1 MRRVL
6 FFGLL
11 ALLGGCRAPVTAVP
25 AAHIGH
31 DYQLS
36 TADVSRNQ
44 TSRVKLLVIHY
55 TAEDFANSLR
65 LLTRGEVSA
74 HYLIPEKPPLS
85 AGVPVAWQ
93 LVPESQSAWHAGIS
107 YWRGVVQLNAVS
119 VGIELENQ
127 GYRCALLGGCR
138 WAPYPPEQVT
148 LLTHLARDILERH
161 QIAPQN
167 VVAHSD
173 IAPQRKVD
181 PGPLFPWKAL
191 AEAGIGAW
199 PDADRVGFYLAGRAL
214 DEPVAVRPLLDKLA
228 RYGYE
233 VSDSM
238 TAQQQQRVIAAFQ
251 MHFRPQRYDGV
262 ADAETEAIV
271 DSLLEKYGGQ

>member
-1 MRRVL
+1 MRSML
-6 FFGLL
+6 FFGVL
-11 ALLGGCRAPVTAVP
+11 ALLAGCKAPVTAVP
-25 AAHIGH
+25 VSHIGQ

-55 TAEDFANSLR
+55 TAEDFANSLH
-65 LLTRGEVSA
+65 LLTQGEVSA

-93 LVPESQSAWHAGIS
+93 LVPESQAAWHAGIS
-107 YWRGVVQLNAVS
+107 YWRGTVQLNSLS

-127 GYRCALLGGCR
+127 GYRCSLLGGCR
-138 WAPYPPEQVT
+138 WAPYSPQQVA

-161 QIAPQN
+161 QIAPRN

-181 PGPLFPWKAL
+181 PGPLFPWKAQ

-199 PDADRVGFYLAGRAL
+199 PDTDRVRFYLAGRAR

-233 VSDSM
+233 VNDLI
-238 TAQQQQRVIAAFQ
+238 TTQQQQRVIAAFQ

>member
-1 MRRVL
+1 MRSML
-6 FFGLL
+6 FFGVL
-11 ALLGGCRAPVTAVP
+11 ALLAGCKVPVTAVP
-25 AAHIGH
+25 VSHIGQ

-55 TAEDFANSLR
+55 TAEDFANSLH
-65 LLTRGEVSA
+65 LLTQGEVSA

-93 LVPESQSAWHAGIS
+93 LVPESQAAWHAGIS
-107 YWRGVVQLNAVS
+107 YWRGTVQLNSLS

-127 GYRCALLGGCR
+127 GYRCSLLGSCR
-138 WAPYPPEQVT
+138 WAPYSPQQVA

-161 QIAPQN
+161 QIAPRN

-181 PGPLFPWKAL
+181 PGPLFPWNAL

-199 PDADRVGFYLAGRAL
+199 PDTDRVRFYLAGRAR

-233 VSDSM
+233 VNDLI
-238 TAQQQQRVIAAFQ
+238 TTQQQQRVIAAFQ

>member
-1 MRRVL
+1 MRNVL
-6 FFGLL
+6 FFALL
-11 ALLGGCRAPVTAVP
+11 ALLAGCKAPVTAVT
-25 AAHIGH
+25 ASTIGNR
-31 DYQLS
+31 YQLY
-36 TADVSRNQ
+36 TADVSRSQ
-44 TSRVKLLVIHY
+44 TSRVRLLVIHY

-74 HYLIPEKPPLS
+74 HFLIPERPPLS
-85 AGVPVAWQ
+85 GGRPVAWQ
-93 LVPESQSAWHAGIS
+93 LVPESEAAWHAGVS
-107 YWRGVVQLNAVS
+107 YWRGAVQLNSVS

-127 GYRCALLGGCR
+127 GYQCSLLGGCG
-138 WAPYPPEQVT
+138 WVPYSPEQVT
-148 LLTHLARDILERH
+148 LLTHLAHDILQRH

-181 PGPLFPWKAL
+181 PGPLFPWKQL
-191 AEAGIGAW
+191 ADAGIGAW
-199 PDADRVGFYLAGRAL
+199 PDAERVAFYLGGRAP
-214 DEPVAVRPLLDKLA
+214 DEPVAPRLLLNKLA

-233 VSDSM
+233 VSGSM
-238 TAQQQQRVIAAFQ
+238 TERQQQRVIAAFQ

-262 ADAETEAIV
+262 ADAESDAIV

>member
-1 MRRVL
+1 MRDVL

-11 ALLGGCRAPVTAVP
+11 ALLAGCQAPVTTVP
-25 AAHIGH
+25 VSIIGNN
-31 DYQLS
+31 YRLY

-44 TSRVKLLVIHY
+44 TSRVRLLVIHY
-55 TAEDFANSLR
+55 TAEDFGNSLR
-65 LLTRGEVSA
+65 LLMRGEVSA

-85 AGVPVAWQ
+85 AWRPVAWQ
-93 LVPESQSAWHAGIS
+93 LVPESQAAWHAGVS
-107 YWRGVVQLNAVS
+107 YWRGSVQLNSVS

-127 GYRCALLGGCR
+127 GYRCPLLGGCR
-138 WAPYPPEQVT
+138 WAPYSPEQVT
-148 LLTHLARDILERH
+148 LLAHLARDILQRH

-181 PGPLFPWKAL
+181 PGPLFPWKQL
-191 AEAGIGAW
+191 ADAGIGAW
-199 PDADRVGFYLAGRAL
+199 PDADRIRLYLGGRAPN
-214 DEPVAVRPLLDKLA
+214 EPVSPRLLLDKLA

-233 VSDSM
+233 VSASM

-251 MHFRPQRYDGV
+251 MHFRPRRYDGF

>member
-1 MRRVL
+1 MRNLL

-11 ALLGGCRAPVTAVP
+11 TLLAGCKAPVTAVP
-25 AAHIGH
+25 VSTIGKN
-31 DYQLS
+31 YQLY
-36 TADVSRNQ
+36 TAEVSRNQ
-44 TSRVKLLVIHY
+44 TSRVRLLVIHY

-65 LLTRGEVSA
+65 LLTQGEVSA
-74 HYLIPEKPPLS
+74 HYLIPEQPPLS
-85 AGVPVAWQ
+85 AGRPVAWQ
-93 LVPESQSAWHAGIS
+93 LVPESQAAWHAGIS
-107 YWRGVVQLNAVS
+107 YWRGAVQLNSVS

-127 GYRCALLGGCR
+127 GYRCSLLGGCR
-138 WAPYPPEQVT
+138 WAPYSLAQVT
-148 LLTHLARDILERH
+148 LLTPLARDIVQRH

-173 IAPQRKVD
+173 IAPQRKAD
-181 PGPLFPWKAL
+181 PGPLFPWKTL
-191 AEAGIGAW
+191 ADAGIGAW
-199 PDADRVGFYLAGRAL
+199 PDADRVRFYLGGRVPN
-214 DEPVAVRPLLDKLA
+214 EPVTPRLLLDKLA

-271 DSLLEKYGGQ
+271 DSLLEKYGDQ

>member
-1 MRRVL
+1 MRSVL
-6 FFGLL
+6 FFGFLTML
-11 ALLGGCRAPVTAVP
+11 AGCRAPVSDEPVS
-25 AAHIGH
+25 HIGR
-31 DYQLS
+31 DYQLY

-44 TSRVKLLVIHY
+44 TSRVRLLVIHY
-55 TAEDFANSLR
+55 TAEDFDSSLR

-107 YWRGVVQLNAVS
+107 YWRGAVQLNYVS

-127 GYRCALLGGCR
+127 GYRCSLLGGCR
-138 WAPYPPEQVT
+138 WVQYNPQQMA

-199 PDADRVGFYLAGRAL
+199 PDAGQVEFYLAGRAP

-233 VSDSM
+233 VDGKM
-238 TAQQQQRVIAAFQ
+238 TPRQQQRVIAAFQ

-262 ADAETEAIV
+262 PDAETEAIV

>member
-1 MRRVL
+1 MRNLL

-11 ALLGGCRAPVTAVP
+11 TLLAGCKAPVTAVP
-25 AAHIGH
+25 ASTIGKN
-31 DYQLS
+31 YQLY
-36 TADVSRNQ
+36 TAEVSRNQ
-44 TSRVKLLVIHY
+44 TSRVRLLVIHY

-65 LLTRGEVSA
+65 LLTQGEVSA
-74 HYLIPEKPPLS
+74 HYLIPEQPPLS
-85 AGVPVAWQ
+85 AGRPVAWQ
-93 LVPESQSAWHAGIS
+93 LVPESQAAWHAGIS
-107 YWRGVVQLNAVS
+107 YWRGAVQLNSVS

-127 GYRCALLGGCR
+127 GYRCSLLGGCR
-138 WAPYPPEQVT
+138 WAPYSLAQVT
-148 LLTHLARDILERH
+148 LLTPLARDIVQRH

-173 IAPQRKVD
+173 IAPQRKAD
-181 PGPLFPWKAL
+181 PGPLFPWKTL
-191 AEAGIGAW
+191 ADAGIGAW
-199 PDADRVGFYLAGRAL
+199 PDADRVRFYLGGRVPN
-214 DEPVAVRPLLDKLA
+214 EPVAPRLLLEKLA

-238 TAQQQQRVIAAFQ
+238 TAQQQQRVVAAFQ

>member
-1 MRRVL
+1 MRDVL

-11 ALLGGCRAPVTAVP
+11 TLLVGCKAPVTGVP
-25 AAHIGH
+25 ASTI
-31 DYQLS
+31 DKNYQLY
-36 TADVSRNQ
+36 TEAVSRNQ
-44 TSRVKLLVIHY
+44 TSRVRLLVIHY

-65 LLTRGEVSA
+65 LLTQGEVSA
-74 HYLIPEKPPLS
+74 HYLIPEQPPLS
-85 AGVPVAWQ
+85 AGRPVAWQ
-93 LVPESQSAWHAGIS
+93 LVPESQAAWHAGIS
-107 YWRGVVQLNAVS
+107 YWRGAVQLNSVS
-119 VGIELENQ
+119 IGIELENE
-127 GYRCALLGGCR
+127 GYRCALLGECR
-138 WAPYPPEQVT
+138 WAPYSPEQVT
-148 LLTHLARDILERH
+148 LLTHLARDILQRH

-191 AEAGIGAW
+191 ADAGIGAW
-199 PDADRVGFYLAGRAL
+199 PDADRVRFYLASRAPS
-214 DEPVAVRPLLDKLA
+214 EPVAPRLLLNKLA

-251 MHFRPQRYDGV
+251 MHFRSQRFDGI